1 MDKGCLP
8 YILGF
13 AVLVVIY
20 NVLAKGTDI
29 GADGLIKFGTFVL
42 CIVGV
47 ITVIKMSSKK

>member
-13 AVLVVIY
+13 AVLVIIY
-20 NVLAKGTDI
+20 SVLAKGDDK
-29 GADGLIKFGTFVL
+29 GADGLIKFGAFVL

-47 ITVIKMSSKK
+47 IAVIKMSSKK

>member
-13 AVLVVIY
+13 AVLVIIY
-20 NVLAKGTDI
+20 SVLTKGDDK
-29 GADGLIKFGTFVL
+29 GADGLIKFGAFVL

-47 ITVIKMSSKK
+47 IAVIKMSSKK